1 MGGSIQRQQ
10 RKKMSVNQNEV
21 PIEFS
26 EEDKA
31 GFRKNFNLFDKKRT
45 GSIPI
50 ADMGTVLRSLGQN
63 PTEAELQALMEEVD
77 KDKSGTIEFDEFV
90 DLMSRT
96 NKTKDQ
102 MEEEIKNAFLT
113 FDADNSGYITRE
125 ELVETLTTMGD
136 PVDEE
141 TINGMIA
148 EADLDGDGKIDYKEF
163 TKIML
168 QDT

>member
-1 MGGSIQRQQ
+1 MGLQGR
-10 RKKMSVNQNEV
+10 KMSA
-21 PIEFS
+21 PMEFTD
-26 EEDKA
+26 EEKKE
-31 GFRKNFNLFDKKRT
+31 FRKNFNLFDKKRT
-45 GSIPI
+45 GAIPI

-90 DLMSRT
+90 DLMART
-96 NKTKDQ
+96 NKSKDQ

-148 EADLDGDGKIDYKEF
+148 EGDLDGDGKIDYKEF